1 MKKQPDS
8 IYRLWQPLKK
18 WINKLLNRKD
28 DDDNQ
33 FNHPY
38 VIF

>member
-1 MKKQPDS
+1 MKFS
-8 IYRLWQPLKK
+8 HLYYRVWEPIRKFF
-18 WINKLLNRKD
+18 NKVVKRND

-38 VIF
+38 AIF

>member
-1 MKKQPDS
+1 MKIS
-8 IYRLWQPLKK
+8 GLYYRVWEPIRN
-18 WINKLLNRKD
+18 WINKVVKRKD

-38 VIF
+38 AIF

>member
-1 MKKQPDS
+1 MKLSFNGLSKA
-8 IYRLWQPLKK
+8 LQPLKK
-18 WINKLLNRKD
+18 WVNKLVAGKD

-38 VIF
+38 IIF

>member
-1 MKKQPDS
+1 MRFSP
-8 IYRLWQPLKK
+8 IYSQVWKPLKK
-18 WINKLLNRKD
+18 WINKVVNRND

-38 VIF
+38 LIF